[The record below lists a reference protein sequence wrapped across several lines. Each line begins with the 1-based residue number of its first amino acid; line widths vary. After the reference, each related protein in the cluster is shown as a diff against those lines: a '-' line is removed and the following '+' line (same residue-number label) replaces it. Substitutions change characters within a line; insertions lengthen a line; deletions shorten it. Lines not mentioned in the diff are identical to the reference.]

1 MVISRENNSAYWA
14 LRIAFGLIPLI
25 AGLDKFVNYLTDW
38 TQYLNR
44 NILNVIPLSAVNF
57 MHLVG
62 AIEIVV
68 GLAVLFGATRTFG
81 YIAMLWFWAVAIN
94 LISTG
99 NFFDIALR
107 DIGLGLGAF
116 SLAQLTAARAS
127 VVVLRDVDDYTDYRR
142 AA

>member
-14 LRIAFGLIPLI
+14 LRIAFGLVPLI
-25 AGLDKFVNYLTDW
+25 AGLDKFVNYLADW

-44 NILNVIPLSAVNF
+44 SILNVIPLTPVNF
-57 MHLVG
+57 MHVVG
-62 AIEIVV
+62 AVEIVV

-81 YIAMLWFWAVAIN
+81 YITMLWLWAIAIN

-99 NFFDIALR
+99 QFFDIALR
-107 DIGLGLGAF
+107 DFGLSLGAF
-116 SLAQLTAARAS
+116 SLAQLSQARAS
-127 VVVLRDVDDYTDYRR
+127 VVVVREVEDYTDFRR